1 MSDEDAD
8 DLTVVS
14 CCFSDPYL
22 LVLRDDLSA
31 IVLEF
36 NAKTKELDEID
47 DGPSGS
53 WISGC
58 IYTPEEQTPLVFLLN
73 EEGGLRVRV

>member
-1 MSDEDAD
+1 MSDSESED
-8 DLTVVS
+8 LKVVS
-14 CCFSDPYL
+14 CSFSDPYL

-31 IVLEF
+31 IVLKY
-36 NAKTKELDEID
+36 NPKTKELDEID
-47 DGPSGS
+47 AGLSGS

-58 IYTPEEQTPLVFLLN
+58 IYTPEGQTPLVFLMT